1 METNDHLLIDY
12 SAILEA
18 KFGKPGTPERAKF
31 DEEAYAFYTS
41 QVLLEEQKK
50 KSKKKRH
57 GKNNQRTI

>member
-18 KFGKPGTPERAKF
+18 EFGKPGTPERAKF
-31 DEEAYAFYTS
+31 DEEAY
-41 QVLLEEQKK
+41 LLYEPSITRRAKK